1 MTDHVVIVGGGIT
14 GLAAAWEALEQGHRV
29 TVHEAGPRFGGLI
42 STAPVDV
49 PGPARLMVDEGADAF
64 LARVPDALELC
75 EQLGLGDQLCEP
87 AVGRAMVHTADGL
100 RWFPERSVLGVPT
113 DVDAL
118 ASTGLLSEAGLDRV
132 RAEAS
137 ISQGPPTADVA
148 VGPFLR
154 ERFGDELV
162 DRVVG
167 PLVGGISAG
176 DIDQMS
182 LFATT
187 PQIAAAALEGG
198 PLSESL
204 ARRTA
209 ATPPGPV
216 FNGLRGGTGSLV
228 SALVDQLTRR
238 GGDLR
243 PGSALG
249 REDIGGLR
257 ADLLVLTTPAAVTSS
272 LVAQVSPA
280 AAEALA
286 SIETARS
293 RSPPSPTRGRP
304 STGPPTRAAT
314 WCRGAAVCS
323 SPPFRGDRRSGR
335 TGVMGAM
342 RSCGRRP
349 VTAATTA
356 SCRWMTMRSWT
367 PSGPTWNSPA
377 GSSQNRTGHGS
388 RGGSTASTSTT
399 SATSTS
405 CSGSNATS
413 TSTQRGGSASP
424 VRRCTAWESPHA
436 DVRDAQRSSEA
447 RPCRAP
453 APGAPA
459 RAAKAWVP
467 VRPR

>member
-132 RAEAS
+132 RAAAS

-286 SIETARS
+286 SIETASVALTTLAYPRAAFDWPSDASGYLVPRS
-293 RSPPSPTRGRP
+293 SGLFLTAVSWGSTKWPHWGDGSHAIVRA
-304 STGPPTRAAT
+304 STGH
-314 WCRGAAVCS
+314 
-323 SPPFRGDRRSGR
+323 RGDDRFVSMDDDAVVDAIRADLELTCGLVAEPDGARVSRWIDGFHQYDVGHLDLVQRIQRDLDVDTAGRIRLAGASLHGVGIPACIRSGR
-335 TGVMGAM
+335 SAVLG
-342 RSCGRRP
+342 
-349 VTAATTA
+349 
-356 SCRWMTMRSWT
+356 
-367 PSGPTWNSPA
+367 GPT
-377 GSSQNRTGHGS
+377 
-388 RGGSTASTSTT
+388 
-399 SATSTS
+399 
-405 CSGSNATS
+405 
-413 TSTQRGGSASP
+413 
-424 VRRCTAWESPHA
+424 
-436 DVRDAQRSSEA
+436 
-447 RPCRAP
+447 
-453 APGAPA
+453 
-459 RAAKAWVP
+459 VP
-467 VRPR
+467 